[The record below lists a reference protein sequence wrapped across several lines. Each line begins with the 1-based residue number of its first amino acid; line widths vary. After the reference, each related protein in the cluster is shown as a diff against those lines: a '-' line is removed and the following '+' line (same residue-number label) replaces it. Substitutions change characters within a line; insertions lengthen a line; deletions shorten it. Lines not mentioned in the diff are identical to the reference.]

1 MEDVEIY
8 ICKTGVRFES
18 TRARLDLSRVELKL
32 FTKLF
37 EVSLLE
43 RNQFESEFEFESSL
57 KLSSVLYP
65 NKKDYNDIVLVCIS

>member
-43 RNQFESEFEFESSL
+43 RNQFEFEFESSL
-57 KLSSVLYP
+57 KLSLVL
-65 NKKDYNDIVLVCIS
+65 

>member
-8 ICKTGVRFES
+8 TCKTGVRFES
-18 TRARLDLSRVELKL
+18 IRARLDLSRVELKL